1 MNVNAVEVTPPGFC
15 TVTFAV
21 PCEGAMSTKAPVPLT
36 VPGATAPL
44 IEHATQFVGGARD
57 LDLDK
62 PPGVAETIDW
72 VAALVSLG
80 VADLPAAPVES
91 ALASLGALAKTPD
104 DRTLIRD
111 AFIEYSRT

>member
-1 MNVNAVEVTPPGFC
+1 MQ
-15 TVTFAV
+15 
-21 PCEGAMSTKAPVPLT
+21 
-36 VPGATAPL
+36 GATAPL
-44 IEHATQFVGGARD
+44 IEHATQIIGRARD

-80 VADLPAAPVES
+80 VADLAAES
-91 ALASLGALAKTPD
+91 VQAALTSLGALEKTPD

-111 AFIEYSRT
+111 AYHAFTEFSRT